1 MKRKLLI
8 FGLLCGGLLT
18 ACGQSPAGET
28 LAVPETPA
36 ILETPEPTRS
46 PTQVPLG
53 LKGLAAV
60 LAAIDPAEGTL
71 TLLGD
76 EGEQDSY
83 PAGKAICGASYL
95 ERLRE
100 FTWEEY
106 SPYPDTEEGW
116 RIEYTAPG
124 VCLTAFQGGG
134 KRPFHLVTTEGEG
147 WFTLPYIGDSAPGV
161 LDYQVNW
168 MIYDEVFEPWYEE
181 AQTAVRYGGAGEVLT
196 AEELEGFREYTNSFT
211 LTYDYEWGGWMGEAT
226 PISCFFTSRYEDP
239 RDMDAGEFMYYFPG
253 EEDAEPVDEA
263 EFRLV
268 QKKLN
273 WLGEDGKPISLSEMP
288 VPCHRYSRTYVNEIL
303 TRYAGVTI
311 EDMHTDWLSKLLY
324 VPETDCFYGFASD
337 FGPGVFHVRYGEKEG
352 DVVTLWEVAEDYTG
366 GPDVLKLQRVGEEWH
381 ILSHLEAE
389 QE

>member
-1 MKRKLLI
+1 MKRKSLI
-8 FGLLCGGLLT
+8 FGLLCAGLLA

-28 LAVPETPA
+28 PAAPETPMVS
-36 ILETPEPTRS
+36 ETPEPTQ
-46 PTQVPLG
+46 PPLG
-53 LKGLAAV
+53 LEDLSAV
-60 LAAIDPAEGTL
+60 LTAIDPAKGTL

-76 EGEQDSY
+76 EGELDSY

-100 FTWEEY
+100 FTWEEC
-106 SPYPDTEEGW
+106 SSYPSKEEGW

-134 KRPFHLVTTEGEG
+134 NQPFHLVTTEGEG
-147 WFTLPYIGDSAPGV
+147 WFTLPYIEDSAPGV
-161 LDYQVNW
+161 NDYQVNW

-181 AQTAVRYGGAGEVLT
+181 AQTAVRYGGVGEGEVLT
-196 AEELEGFREYTNSFT
+196 AGELEWFREYTAST
-211 LTYDYEWGGWMGEAT
+211 TSTYDYEWGGWIGGAT
-226 PISCFFTSRYEDP
+226 PISCFFTSRYSDP

-253 EEDAEPVDEA
+253 EGDAEPVDEA

-303 TRYAGVTI
+303 TRYAGITI
-311 EDMHTDWLSKLLY
+311 EKMHTDWLSELLY

-337 FGPGVFHVRYGEKEG
+337 FGPGMFYVRYGEKEG
-352 DVVTLWEVAEDYTG
+352 DIVKLWEVADGYTG
-366 GPDVLKLQRVGEEWH
+366 GPDVLTLQRVGEEWH
-381 ILSHLEAE
+381 ILSHMEAE
-389 QE
+389 